1 MPTLDLREVPPP
13 RRHGLVHEQLNALG
27 PGEVLELVNDHKPT
41 PLRYEIEATRPGL
54 FAWEDGEA
62 GPERFSAHITCLAR
76 IVDVRP
82 IKARGEE
89 PFDTIMA
96 AVAALGEGE
105 PLVILAPFDPE
116 PLKGVLGEKGFT
128 SETSQLDDGAFQ
140 VVFRRS

>member
-13 RRHGLVHEQLNALG
+13 RRHVLVHEQLNALG
-27 PGEVLELVNDHKPT
+27 SGETLELVNDHKPT
-41 PLRYEIEATRPGL
+41 PLRYELEATRPGL
-54 FAWEDGEA
+54 FEWEDGET
-62 GPERFSAHITCLAR
+62 GPERFTANITCRAR

-96 AVAALGEGE
+96 AVAALEEGE

-116 PLKGVLGEKGFT
+116 PLKGVLAEKGFT
-128 SETSQLDDGAFQ
+128 SETGRLDDGAFQ